1 MKRYGKY
8 IRPCWYAFILGPLLM
23 LTEVAGEVLLPSFM
37 ADIINVGAANH
48 DVGYILQ
55 KGMIMILTAFI
66 MMAGGV
72 GGAWFASVAAIN
84 FGTGLR
90 KDAFK
95 KIQTFSFS
103 EIDRFSTGSLV
114 TRLTNDI
121 TQVQNLIM
129 MALRMMLRAPG
140 MLIGAIIMAFLM
152 DRELAAVFLIVLPV
166 MTVVIL
172 LLLRIAYPRFEFMQ
186 KKLDALNSNIQ
197 EVLTNVRV
205 IKSFVRED
213 YESARFEKSNAEL
226 KESSLNA
233 FKIAVAQMPLMML
246 FMNLTTLVV
255 VWLGGNQILGG
266 KMQVGDLT
274 AFTTYIVQV
283 LMSLMMLAMVF
294 LQSSRAFA
302 SGRRI
307 NEVMDTKVSLTDDH
321 AAYPEA
327 VVKNGKIEFQNVSFR
342 YYKDSAEKVLDQ
354 INLTIEPGQM
364 IGIIGSTGCG
374 KTTLLNIIGLL
385 DNLTEGHYTLN
396 GQDVRHLSDKAK
408 ARLRF
413 QTFGYIFQSFNLL
426 SSHTV
431 AENVAL
437 PLGYAGVPKQERLAR
452 AAEMLRKVGLLD
464 KMKAYPNELSG
475 GQQQRVAI
483 ARALIN
489 HPPIILADE
498 PTGNLDSRSSAQIM
512 DILAELADEGATLLL
527 VTHDAGVA
535 RRAGRRVRMED
546 GGISEEG

>member
-1 MKRYGKY
+1 MIQLSEAKKIYG
-8 IRPCWYAFILGPLLM
+8 
-23 LTEVAGEVLLPSFM
+23 TGESTVHALSGISLN
-37 ADIINVGAANH
+37 I
-48 DVGYILQ
+48 Q
-55 KGMIMILTAFI
+55 KGEF
-66 MMAGGV
+66 
-72 GGAWFASVAAIN
+72 VAI
-84 FGTGLR
+84 TG
-90 KDAFK
+90 
-95 KIQTFSFS
+95 
-103 EIDRFSTGSLV
+103 
-114 TRLTNDI
+114 
-121 TQVQNLIM
+121 
-129 MALRMMLRAPG
+129 
-140 MLIGAIIMAFLM
+140 
-152 DRELAAVFLIVLPV
+152 
-166 MTVVIL
+166 
-172 LLLRIAYPRFEFMQ
+172 
-186 KKLDALNSNIQ
+186 
-197 EVLTNVRV
+197 
-205 IKSFVRED
+205 KS
-213 YESARFEKSNAEL
+213 
-226 KESSLNA
+226 
-233 FKIAVAQMPLMML
+233 
-246 FMNLTTLVV
+246 
-255 VWLGGNQILGG
+255 
-266 KMQVGDLT
+266 
-274 AFTTYIVQV
+274 
-283 LMSLMMLAMVF
+283 
-294 LQSSRAFA
+294 
-302 SGRRI
+302 
-307 NEVMDTKVSLTDDH
+307 
-321 AAYPEA
+321 
-327 VVKNGKIEFQNVSFR
+327 
-342 YYKDSAEKVLDQ
+342 
-354 INLTIEPGQM
+354 
-364 IGIIGSTGCG
+364 GCG

-546 GGISEEG
+546 GEISEEG

>member
-1 MKRYGKY
+1 MIQLSEAKKIYG
-8 IRPCWYAFILGPLLM
+8 
-23 LTEVAGEVLLPSFM
+23 TGESTVHALSGISLN
-37 ADIINVGAANH
+37 I
-48 DVGYILQ
+48 Q
-55 KGMIMILTAFI
+55 KGEF
-66 MMAGGV
+66 
-72 GGAWFASVAAIN
+72 VAI
-84 FGTGLR
+84 TG
-90 KDAFK
+90 
-95 KIQTFSFS
+95 
-103 EIDRFSTGSLV
+103 
-114 TRLTNDI
+114 
-121 TQVQNLIM
+121 
-129 MALRMMLRAPG
+129 
-140 MLIGAIIMAFLM
+140 
-152 DRELAAVFLIVLPV
+152 
-166 MTVVIL
+166 
-172 LLLRIAYPRFEFMQ
+172 
-186 KKLDALNSNIQ
+186 
-197 EVLTNVRV
+197 
-205 IKSFVRED
+205 KS
-213 YESARFEKSNAEL
+213 
-226 KESSLNA
+226 
-233 FKIAVAQMPLMML
+233 
-246 FMNLTTLVV
+246 
-255 VWLGGNQILGG
+255 
-266 KMQVGDLT
+266 
-274 AFTTYIVQV
+274 
-283 LMSLMMLAMVF
+283 
-294 LQSSRAFA
+294 
-302 SGRRI
+302 
-307 NEVMDTKVSLTDDH
+307 
-321 AAYPEA
+321 
-327 VVKNGKIEFQNVSFR
+327 
-342 YYKDSAEKVLDQ
+342 
-354 INLTIEPGQM
+354 
-364 IGIIGSTGCG
+364 GCG

-483 ARALIN
+483 ARTLIN

>member
-1 MKRYGKY
+1 MIQLSEAKKIYGTGESTVHALSG
-8 IRPCWYAFILGPLLM
+8 IT
-23 LTEVAGEVLLPSFM
+23 LT
-37 ADIINVGAANH
+37 I
-48 DVGYILQ
+48 Q
-55 KGMIMILTAFI
+55 KGEF
-66 MMAGGV
+66 
-72 GGAWFASVAAIN
+72 VAI
-84 FGTGLR
+84 TG
-90 KDAFK
+90 
-95 KIQTFSFS
+95 
-103 EIDRFSTGSLV
+103 
-114 TRLTNDI
+114 
-121 TQVQNLIM
+121 
-129 MALRMMLRAPG
+129 
-140 MLIGAIIMAFLM
+140 
-152 DRELAAVFLIVLPV
+152 
-166 MTVVIL
+166 
-172 LLLRIAYPRFEFMQ
+172 
-186 KKLDALNSNIQ
+186 
-197 EVLTNVRV
+197 
-205 IKSFVRED
+205 KS
-213 YESARFEKSNAEL
+213 
-226 KESSLNA
+226 
-233 FKIAVAQMPLMML
+233 
-246 FMNLTTLVV
+246 
-255 VWLGGNQILGG
+255 
-266 KMQVGDLT
+266 
-274 AFTTYIVQV
+274 
-283 LMSLMMLAMVF
+283 
-294 LQSSRAFA
+294 
-302 SGRRI
+302 
-307 NEVMDTKVSLTDDH
+307 
-321 AAYPEA
+321 
-327 VVKNGKIEFQNVSFR
+327 
-342 YYKDSAEKVLDQ
+342 
-354 INLTIEPGQM
+354 
-364 IGIIGSTGCG
+364 GCG

-512 DILAELADEGATLLL
+512 DILAELTDEGATLLL

>member
-1 MKRYGKY
+1 MIQLSEAKKIYG
-8 IRPCWYAFILGPLLM
+8 
-23 LTEVAGEVLLPSFM
+23 TGESTVHALSGISLN
-37 ADIINVGAANH
+37 I
-48 DVGYILQ
+48 Q
-55 KGMIMILTAFI
+55 KGEF
-66 MMAGGV
+66 
-72 GGAWFASVAAIN
+72 VAI
-84 FGTGLR
+84 TG
-90 KDAFK
+90 KA
-95 KIQTFSFS
+95 
-103 EIDRFSTGSLV
+103 
-114 TRLTNDI
+114 
-121 TQVQNLIM
+121 
-129 MALRMMLRAPG
+129 
-140 MLIGAIIMAFLM
+140 
-152 DRELAAVFLIVLPV
+152 
-166 MTVVIL
+166 
-172 LLLRIAYPRFEFMQ
+172 
-186 KKLDALNSNIQ
+186 
-197 EVLTNVRV
+197 
-205 IKSFVRED
+205 
-213 YESARFEKSNAEL
+213 
-226 KESSLNA
+226 
-233 FKIAVAQMPLMML
+233 
-246 FMNLTTLVV
+246 
-255 VWLGGNQILGG
+255 
-266 KMQVGDLT
+266 
-274 AFTTYIVQV
+274 
-283 LMSLMMLAMVF
+283 
-294 LQSSRAFA
+294 
-302 SGRRI
+302 
-307 NEVMDTKVSLTDDH
+307 
-321 AAYPEA
+321 
-327 VVKNGKIEFQNVSFR
+327 
-342 YYKDSAEKVLDQ
+342 
-354 INLTIEPGQM
+354 
-364 IGIIGSTGCG
+364 GCG

-546 GGISEEG
+546 GGISEEC

>member
-1 MKRYGKY
+1 MIQLSEAKKIYGK
-8 IRPCWYAFILGPLLM
+8 
-23 LTEVAGEVLLPSFM
+23 GESTVHALSGITM
-37 ADIINVGAANH
+37 TI
-48 DVGYILQ
+48 Q
-55 KGMIMILTAFI
+55 KGEF
-66 MMAGGV
+66 
-72 GGAWFASVAAIN
+72 VAI
-84 FGTGLR
+84 TG
-90 KDAFK
+90 
-95 KIQTFSFS
+95 
-103 EIDRFSTGSLV
+103 
-114 TRLTNDI
+114 
-121 TQVQNLIM
+121 
-129 MALRMMLRAPG
+129 
-140 MLIGAIIMAFLM
+140 
-152 DRELAAVFLIVLPV
+152 
-166 MTVVIL
+166 
-172 LLLRIAYPRFEFMQ
+172 
-186 KKLDALNSNIQ
+186 
-197 EVLTNVRV
+197 
-205 IKSFVRED
+205 KS
-213 YESARFEKSNAEL
+213 
-226 KESSLNA
+226 
-233 FKIAVAQMPLMML
+233 
-246 FMNLTTLVV
+246 
-255 VWLGGNQILGG
+255 
-266 KMQVGDLT
+266 
-274 AFTTYIVQV
+274 
-283 LMSLMMLAMVF
+283 
-294 LQSSRAFA
+294 
-302 SGRRI
+302 
-307 NEVMDTKVSLTDDH
+307 
-321 AAYPEA
+321 
-327 VVKNGKIEFQNVSFR
+327 
-342 YYKDSAEKVLDQ
+342 
-354 INLTIEPGQM
+354 
-364 IGIIGSTGCG
+364 GCG

-546 GGISEEG
+546 GRIGEEG

>member
-1 MKRYGKY
+1 MIQLSEAKKIYG
-8 IRPCWYAFILGPLLM
+8 
-23 LTEVAGEVLLPSFM
+23 TGESTVHALSGISLN
-37 ADIINVGAANH
+37 I
-48 DVGYILQ
+48 Q
-55 KGMIMILTAFI
+55 KGEF
-66 MMAGGV
+66 
-72 GGAWFASVAAIN
+72 VAI
-84 FGTGLR
+84 TG
-90 KDAFK
+90 
-95 KIQTFSFS
+95 
-103 EIDRFSTGSLV
+103 
-114 TRLTNDI
+114 
-121 TQVQNLIM
+121 
-129 MALRMMLRAPG
+129 
-140 MLIGAIIMAFLM
+140 
-152 DRELAAVFLIVLPV
+152 
-166 MTVVIL
+166 
-172 LLLRIAYPRFEFMQ
+172 
-186 KKLDALNSNIQ
+186 
-197 EVLTNVRV
+197 
-205 IKSFVRED
+205 KS
-213 YESARFEKSNAEL
+213 
-226 KESSLNA
+226 
-233 FKIAVAQMPLMML
+233 
-246 FMNLTTLVV
+246 
-255 VWLGGNQILGG
+255 
-266 KMQVGDLT
+266 
-274 AFTTYIVQV
+274 
-283 LMSLMMLAMVF
+283 
-294 LQSSRAFA
+294 
-302 SGRRI
+302 
-307 NEVMDTKVSLTDDH
+307 
-321 AAYPEA
+321 
-327 VVKNGKIEFQNVSFR
+327 
-342 YYKDSAEKVLDQ
+342 
-354 INLTIEPGQM
+354 
-364 IGIIGSTGCG
+364 GCG

-452 AAEMLRKVGLLD
+452 AAEMLCKVGLLD

>member
-1 MKRYGKY
+1 MIQLSEAKKIYG
-8 IRPCWYAFILGPLLM
+8 
-23 LTEVAGEVLLPSFM
+23 TGESTVHALSGISLN
-37 ADIINVGAANH
+37 I
-48 DVGYILQ
+48 Q
-55 KGMIMILTAFI
+55 KGEF
-66 MMAGGV
+66 
-72 GGAWFASVAAIN
+72 VAI
-84 FGTGLR
+84 TG
-90 KDAFK
+90 
-95 KIQTFSFS
+95 
-103 EIDRFSTGSLV
+103 
-114 TRLTNDI
+114 
-121 TQVQNLIM
+121 
-129 MALRMMLRAPG
+129 
-140 MLIGAIIMAFLM
+140 
-152 DRELAAVFLIVLPV
+152 
-166 MTVVIL
+166 
-172 LLLRIAYPRFEFMQ
+172 
-186 KKLDALNSNIQ
+186 
-197 EVLTNVRV
+197 
-205 IKSFVRED
+205 KS
-213 YESARFEKSNAEL
+213 
-226 KESSLNA
+226 
-233 FKIAVAQMPLMML
+233 
-246 FMNLTTLVV
+246 
-255 VWLGGNQILGG
+255 
-266 KMQVGDLT
+266 
-274 AFTTYIVQV
+274 
-283 LMSLMMLAMVF
+283 
-294 LQSSRAFA
+294 
-302 SGRRI
+302 
-307 NEVMDTKVSLTDDH
+307 
-321 AAYPEA
+321 
-327 VVKNGKIEFQNVSFR
+327 
-342 YYKDSAEKVLDQ
+342 
-354 INLTIEPGQM
+354 
-364 IGIIGSTGCG
+364 GCG

-452 AAEMLRKVGLLD
+452 AAEMRRKVGLLD